1 MSAATLESTS
11 RAFIDRN
18 LSRVIVLQPGE
29 RLVLVETSRRTEGGV
44 APAEGCILSGGGKPR
59 NFQSRD

>member
-1 MSAATLESTS
+1 MWPATLESTS

-44 APAEGCILSGGGKPR
+44 APGGGMHTQRGGKPR